1 MDVSEGKGISVPTA
15 PDIQQLP
22 HIDKRKFIVIPYRA
36 ATDPRIWP
44 STMRALQIVC
54 SYCNKA
60 GITWASQKRM
70 AQDLGITP
78 QAFNAN
84 VMRLKKLGYLRTEHK
99 GWRGERADTMRV
111 IYEPGQTLEDILAN
125 NNDPTLTPPELQPR
139 QHYSE
144 EDLVPAPRK
153 VGAGKPIKKTYQT
166 SNNDKGNLIEQSGKM
181 TVEEGTRVFGDVVNE
196 NELHLITQA
205 IELGASLGM
214 LEVCA
219 CAGDRVAALK
229 VLLGRLERACR

>member
-1 MDVSEGKGISVPTA
+1 MDLSEGKGISVPAA

-84 VMRLKKLGYLRTEHK
+84 VVRLKKLGYLKTEHK

-111 IYEPGQTLEDILAN
+111 IFEPGQTLDDILAT
-125 NNDPTLTPPELQPR
+125 NNDPTLAPPELQPR
-139 QHYSE
+139 QPYSE
-144 EDLVPAPRK
+144 EDLVPAPKKVQGRK
-153 VGAGKPIKKTYQT
+153 SIKKTYQQT
-166 SNNDKGNLIEQSGKM
+166 ENDKGNLIEQSPRL
-181 TVEEGTRVFGDVVNE
+181 TLEEGTRVFGNVVNE
-196 NELHLITQA
+196 AELGLITLA
-205 IELGASLGM
+205 LELGATRGM

-219 CAGDRVAALK
+219 CAGDRVGALK
-229 VLLGRLERACR
+229 VLVGRLDRACR